1 MKAVRSNYAHCCA
14 ATLCKHKRRG
24 LRASHYLISALLC
37 LPSLADP
44 LLFHTSV
51 TEEEPQLR

>member
-1 MKAVRSNYAHCCA
+1 MPTA
-14 ATLCKHKRRG
+14 ARLLCVNTKGGG

-51 TEEEPQLR
+51 TEEEPQLRGREHW